1 MATRVCAILGQL
13 DRFRDSQAGQ
23 GMPRR
28 ELTGCAGDVDGDDIR
43 RYKWRAGPGRC
54 VPVRS
59 AWLRSPAGP
68 AVGLP
73 RRNWAA
79 VTNSGP
85 SAHSPMARSIAR
97 AVRGVSG
104 MVTTLPPLR
113 VMTRV
118 WWPRSSPRCSMSAG
132 GRRYPQSVEGAL
144 RDQGRGRC
152 GGEFR
157 AEFGQLFVVGADR
170 GQLDVLVAADQVGEG
185 GDLDRQVVVAVR

>member
-118 WWPRSSPRCSMSAG
+118 WWPRSSPRCSMSA
-132 GRRYPQSVEGAL
+132 P
-144 RDQGRGRC
+144 
-152 GGEFR
+152 
-157 AEFGQLFVVGADR
+157 
-170 GQLDVLVAADQVGEG
+170 VAADTRSPLRGLYGTRVG
-185 GDLDRQVVVAVR
+185 DVAVVNSARSSASFSW